1 MELAVTGYANF
12 YASQFRLLT
21 HSNDFNSISDGG
33 IFYDIDTAAGQ
44 SGAPVYSLENQE
56 RLVGIHKA
64 YWPTKGLNFATI
76 ITQSVIDIL
85 HIWTEEM
92 NASPA
97 KIWKKSNEKQLQII
111 ECLE

>member
-1 MELAVTGYANF
+1 MKLAVTGYVNF
-12 YASQFRLLT
+12 YGSQFRLLT

-64 YWPTKGLNFATI
+64 YWPTKGLNFATM

-85 HIWTEEM
+85 QIWAEEM
-92 NASPA
+92 NVSPA
-97 KIWKKSNEKQLQII
+97 KIWKKSYQKPFSII
-111 ECLE
+111 KH